1 MKIAK
6 KVFLCFI
13 SAVFSAM
20 LLYADMIF
28 AFPSEIVMFSG
39 QNHNLNMGAGV
50 KISQLPEKE
59 CIENE
64 ENVIPLK
71 DGEYDATLNV
81 AGAIPFKKIKIKVTN
96 SQSICASGE
105 LIGMRIYNNGL
116 IVTETKKIKTQDGKT
131 ISPAEEA
138 GIMAGDVIVK
148 VNGVFPQTSE
158 TVAQII
164 KEEENIIE
172 IMRSHRKRTVV
183 ITPVREGETG
193 PLLLGIMVRDS
204 TAGVGTVTY
213 YDEDSLTYGALGHGI
228 SDSDTGVLF
237 DVQRGTVEK
246 SRVVSVKRGE
256 RGSPGEICGS
266 FGTSDGISGTVEKN
280 CECGIFGR
288 LTTNHSLSGKLYPVG
303 LISQINVGDAE
314 ILSTVDSEINSY
326 NIKILRTMPFGNTSK
341 GMMIEITDPELLSK
355 TGGIVQGM
363 SGSPIIQNGK
373 LIGAVTHVFVNDPTR
388 GYAIF
393 IENMLSEAEKIR

>member
-6 KVFLCFI
+6 KVFLCFV
-13 SAVFSAM
+13 SAVFSAV

-50 KISQLPEKE
+50 KISQLPEME
-59 CIENE
+59 CIEHE

-81 AGAIPFKKIKIKVTN
+81 GGAIPFKKIKIRVTQA
-96 SQSICASGE
+96 QSVYASGE

-116 IVTETKKIKTQDGKT
+116 IVTETKKIKTQSGKN

-148 VNGVFPQTSE
+148 INGTFPESSE
-158 TVAQII
+158 AVSKLLQ
-164 KEEENIIE
+164 EDENLVE
-172 IMRSHRKRTVV
+172 LMRSHRRRTVIV
-183 ITPVREGETG
+183 TPERENEES
-193 PLLLGIMVRDS
+193 PLLLGLMVRDS

-213 YDEDSLTYGALGHGI
+213 YDEKSLSYGALGHGI
-228 SDSDTGVLF
+228 SDTDTGVLF
-237 DVQRGTVEK
+237 DVQKGTVEK
-246 SRVVSVKRGE
+246 SRVVSIKKGE
-256 RGSPGEICGS
+256 RGAPGEICGS
-266 FGTSDGISGTVEKN
+266 FGTSNGISGTVDKN
-280 CECGIFGR
+280 CDCGIFGR
-288 LTTNHSLSGKLYPVG
+288 LASNHNFSGKLYPIG
-303 LISQINVGDAE
+303 LISQINVGEAE
-314 ILSTVDSEINSY
+314 ILSTVDSEIKSY
-326 NIKILRTMPFGNTSK
+326 NIKILRAMPFGNTSK
-341 GMMIEITDPELLSK
+341 GMMIEITDPELLEK

-373 LIGAVTHVFVNDPTR
+373 LVGAVTHVFVNDPTK
-388 GYAIF
+388 GYGIF
-393 IENMLSEAEKIR
+393 IENMLAEAEKIK